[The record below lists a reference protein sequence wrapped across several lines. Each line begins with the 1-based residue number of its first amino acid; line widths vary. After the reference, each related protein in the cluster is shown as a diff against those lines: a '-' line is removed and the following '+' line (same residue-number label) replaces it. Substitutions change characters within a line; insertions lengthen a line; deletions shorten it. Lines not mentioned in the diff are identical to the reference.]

1 MLKLTF
7 KRLIIA
13 EKSDMGRAIADFL
26 WPKKDYNDNKT
37 YVEKDGIAISWAA
50 GHLYYLAQPAD
61 YGYPTWNY
69 YPVYPV
75 DWEINPYANKSV
87 QLSVL
92 KDLLSR
98 ANEVVHAGDPD
109 REGQC
114 IVDEILDKCCYKG
127 PVKRIL
133 PNAKDNSSLKRAF
146 DAMDDNANHKNMYI
160 AAQARQRADWLVG
173 MNLSRCYQ
181 EQAKKYGLDERWR
194 VGRVKMPTLA
204 LVVQRERDLQ
214 SFSKHYF
221 YELQTTFQKENVPIR
236 AKLVP
241 SDKLNLDEKGRVLEK
256 TVLQAIATKVK
267 MSAGIVKN
275 YKRST
280 GAEYPPLPYSMDKL
294 QVEANKKYHLS
305 PKKVLDIVES
315 LYLAK
320 LVSYPRSDCNYI
332 PKAQLEDSPK
342 IIEALKKYGLN
353 VADKA
358 DLSII
363 GKAWNDSKITAHHAI
378 IPTGVL
384 PANLDSDQDKV
395 YKLIG
400 QRYIMQFLHPCKFET
415 AEYTI
420 IAADETFRG
429 SCKHILD
436 YGYKGVGLGE
446 SNTEDDNLIDVLPNL
461 AEGEN
466 LGLPAD
472 CRIDAKET
480 KPPKRFTA
488 GTLISAMT
496 DIWRYMSSDNPNRD
510 KLKEIKGL
518 GTPATRD
525 GIIEDLLATTIKG
538 KLVRPMLKEIK
549 NELIPTAFGFYVVD
563 NIGKNLTVPDATAL
577 MEYKLAEVEA
587 GKYDIASFLE
597 EIKCMVNENIDYA
610 EHHQFPPDPEGKPPV
625 ECPHCHNGNLIKC
638 YSKATKAEFFLC
650 NNKECKNPYNNKPY
664 YYNVGDDGEPIIGYC
679 PVCKNVMDRAKGP
692 YGFFWKCPHCN
703 KNYRDKNGMPDFSQK
718 PNNTFIKKPFHK
730 S

>member
-1 MLKLTF
+1 MTI

-13 EKSDMGRAIADFL
+13 EKADMGRAIADFL
-26 WPKKDYNDNKT
+26 WPQKDYIDKKS
-37 YVEKDGIAISWAA
+37 YVEKDDVVVSWAA

-61 YGYPTWNY
+61 YGYPTWNF

-75 DWEINPYANKSV
+75 SWEINPYANKAN
-87 QLSVL
+87 QLKIL
-92 KDLLSR
+92 KELLR
-98 ANEVVHAGDPD
+98 QAKEVVHAGDPD

-114 IVDEILDKCCYKG
+114 IIDEILDKCCYKG

-133 PNAKDNSSLKRAF
+133 PNAKDNLSLQRAF
-146 DAMDDNANHKNMYI
+146 DAMDDNSNHKNLYV

-214 SFSKHYF
+214 SFAKHYF
-221 YELQTTFQKENVPIR
+221 YELRVTFQKDGLPIR

-241 SDKLNLDEKGRVLEK
+241 SENLNLDEKGHVLEK

-267 MSAGIVKN
+267 MSEGIVKS

-332 PKAQLEDSPK
+332 PKAQIDDAPR
-342 IIEALKKYGLN
+342 IIETLKAYGIKL
-353 VADKA
+353 AEKA
-358 DLSII
+358 DLDFV

-384 PANLDSDQDKV
+384 PDNGMLDSDQDKV
-395 YKLIG
+395 FKLIA
-400 QRYIMQFLHPCKFET
+400 QRYIMQFLHPCKFEN

-420 IAADETFRG
+420 SIADEIFSGT
-429 SCKHILD
+429 SKHILD
-436 YGYKGVGLGE
+436 FGYKGIGLGE
-446 SNTEDDNLIDVLPNL
+446 KDNEDENL
-461 AEGEN
+461 ADKLPVLSVEEK
-466 LGLPAD
+466 LGIPKD
-472 CRIDAKET
+472 CQIEAKET
-480 KPPKRFTA
+480 KPPKRFTS

-496 DIWRYMSSDNPNRD
+496 DIWRYMASDNPNRE

-518 GTPATRD
+518 GTSATRD
-525 GIIEDLLATTIKG
+525 GIIEDLLATTING
-538 KLVRPMLKEIK
+538 KPVRPMLEEIK
-549 NELIPTAFGFYVVD
+549 NELVPTAFGLYVVD
-563 NIGKNLTVPDATAL
+563 NIAKNLTVPDATAL
-577 MEYKLAEVEA
+577 MEYKLSEVEA
-587 GKYDIASFLE
+587 GKYDMDSFLE
-597 EIKCMVNENIDYA
+597 DIRCMVNENIDYA
-610 EHHQFPPDPEGKPPV
+610 EHHKFPADPEGKPLV
-625 ECPHCHNGNLIKC
+625 ECPRCHNGQLVKR
-638 YSKATKAEFFLC
+638 YSRITQAEFYVC
-650 NNKECKNPYNNKPY
+650 NNESCKNSYNDKPY
-664 YYNVGDDGEPIIGYC
+664 YYNVGEDGEPIIGYC

-692 YGFFWKCPHCN
+692 YGFFWKCPQCN
-703 KNYRDKNGMPDFSQK
+703 KNYHDKNGRPDFTSK
-718 PNNTFIKKPFHK
+718 IRSAYVKKSIHK